1 MAGKLSCF
9 ILSLFSIAIYSI
21 LYKLIYKKKEH
32 CFIKFNSYFLLL
44 IIMGSFAIMNIILF
58 YSDEE
63 HINKI
68 NYPRIIIFI
77 FNILSSSLFISF
89 FLRISKIIQS
99 INLTNA
105 LILNN
110 RKKASIF
117 YSKRYSLMEN
127 FYFKLFCFLLI
138 ITFIISF
145 IKFYNNLEH
154 YNFIPF
160 LSMIPGQVTEEKV
173 SLLKFNVWIVFS
185 KSLILI
191 TILYQ
196 LLTFINIKKNIRII
210 LSLQNL
216 VYLLYFQLTFF
227 ANILTNSKTTLPH
240 IIFYLFEISEIFLVI
255 IYTLVVNNNDKI
267 LITTIINPKLVS
279 DFYLFVSDEIC
290 YYSFSNYLNNNDADK
305 FLLYLYIE
313 IMKFKFKYSLEAEY
327 NNVVYEAKKIYNKYF
342 GESSKENKYLNQE
355 ILNNVR
361 KSCEMIDKGQCS
373 YEMFD
378 NLLVNVFEILKEKF
392 EDFQKTEEYIIL
404 VQNLNMNSYIQYK
417 ILDIPNINAK
427 PLNFI

>member
-1 MAGKLSCF
+1 MAGNIGCF
-9 ILSLFSIAIYSI
+9 ILSIFSIAIISI
-21 LYKLIYKKKEH
+21 LYKFISQKKDH
-32 CFIKFNSYFLLL
+32 CFIRFNSYFLLL
-44 IIMGSFAIMNIILF
+44 IMIFSFALMNIILF
-58 YSDEE
+58 YSNEE
-63 HINKI
+63 HINKT
-68 NYPRIIIFI
+68 NYPKIIIFI

-89 FLRISKIIQS
+89 FLRMSKIIQS

-105 LILNN
+105 LISSN

-127 FYFKLFCFLLI
+127 FYFKLFSFLLI

-145 IKFYNNLEH
+145 IKFFNNIEH

-160 LSMIPGQVTEEKV
+160 LSGIPGKVTPEKI
-173 SLLKFNVWIVFS
+173 SLLKFNVWIVFF
-185 KSLILI
+185 KSLIII

-196 LLTFINIKKNIRII
+196 LLTFTNIKKNMRII

-216 VYLLYFQLTFF
+216 IYLLYFQLIFF
-227 ANILTNSKTTLPH
+227 ANILTSNKTTLPH
-240 IIFYLFEISEIFLVI
+240 IIFFLFEISEIFLAI
-255 IYTLVVNNNDKI
+255 IYTLVVIKNDNM

-342 GESSKENKYLNQE
+342 GISSKENKYLNKE

-378 NLLVNVFEILKEKF
+378 NLLVNVFQILKEKF
-392 EDFQKTEEYIIL
+392 EDFKKTEEYEIL

-417 ILDIPNINAK
+417 ILDIPNIHAK

>member
-1 MAGKLSCF
+1 MAGKISCF
-9 ILSLFSIAIYSI
+9 ILSLFSIAIFSI
-21 LYKLIYKKKEH
+21 IYKFINKKKDY
-32 CFIKFNSYFLLL
+32 CYIKFNSYFLLL
-44 IIMGSFAIMNIILF
+44 IMIVTFALMNIILF

-63 HINKI
+63 HINKA
-68 NYPRIIIFI
+68 NYPKILIFI

-105 LILNN
+105 LISNN

-145 IKFYNNLEH
+145 IKFFNNIEH

-160 LSMIPGQVTEEKV
+160 LSSIPGKVTPEKV
-173 SLLKFNVWIVFS
+173 SLLKFNVWLVFF
-185 KSLILI
+185 KSLIII

-196 LLTFINIKKNIRII
+196 LLTFTNIKKNMRII

-216 VYLLYFQLTFF
+216 IYLLYFQLIFF
-227 ANILTNSKTTLPH
+227 ANILTSNKTSLPH

-255 IYTLVVNNNDKI
+255 IYTLIVNKNDNM

-279 DFYLFVSDEIC
+279 DFYLFVSDEM
-290 YYSFSNYLNNNDADK
+290 
-305 FLLYLYIE
+305 LL
-313 IMKFKFKYSLEAEY
+313 
-327 NNVVYEAKKIYNKYF
+327 
-342 GESSKENKYLNQE
+342 
-355 ILNNVR
+355 
-361 KSCEMIDKGQCS
+361 
-373 YEMFD
+373 
-378 NLLVNVFEILKEKF
+378 
-392 EDFQKTEEYIIL
+392 
-404 VQNLNMNSYIQYK
+404 
-417 ILDIPNINAK
+417 
-427 PLNFI
+427 FI

>member
-1 MAGKLSCF
+1 MSSNLNCF
-9 ILSLFSIAIYSI
+9 IFSLLSITIYI
-21 LYKLIYKKKEH
+21 LIYKFLFEKKDY
-32 CFIKFNSYFLLL
+32 CFIKFNSYILLL
-44 IIMGSFAIMNIILF
+44 IMMISLSLINIILI

-63 HINKI
+63 HMDTI
-68 NYPRIIIFI
+68 NYPRLIIFI
-77 FNILSSSLFISF
+77 YNVLSSAFFISF
-89 FLRISKIIQS
+89 SLRVTKIIQS
-99 INLTNA
+99 INLTNK
-105 LILNN
+105 LTINTK
-110 RKKASIF
+110 KKASIF
-117 YSKRYSLMEN
+117 YSKRYSLMDN

-138 ITFIISF
+138 IIFIILF
-145 IKFYNNLEH
+145 IKFFNNIEH

-160 LSMIPGQVTEEKV
+160 LTTIPGHITSEKI
-173 SLLKFNVWIVFS
+173 SLLKFNVWIIFV
-185 KSLILI
+185 KSFILI
-191 TILYQ
+191 TILYHV
-196 LLTFINIKKNIRII
+196 LTLTNVKRNIKII

-216 VYLLYFQLTFF
+216 IYLLYFQFIFLANMFTSSQTTF
-227 ANILTNSKTTLPH
+227 PH
-240 IIFYLFEISEIFLVI
+240 IIFYIFEIIQILLVV
-255 IYTLVVNNNDKI
+255 IYTLFTNKNDNMK
-267 LITTIINPKLVS
+267 ITTLFNPKLVS

-290 YYSFSNYLNNNDADK
+290 YYSFSNYLNNSEVDK

-342 GESSKENKYLNQE
+342 GESSKANKYLNPD

-378 NLLVNVFEILKEKF
+378 DLLVNVFEMLKDKF
-392 EDFQKTEEYIIL
+392 DEFKNTEEYKLL